1 MEAQDIVAAGA
12 DPSIDQNKRKSMNQ
26 RTIAVFTGNRAEY
39 GLQYPILRAINQHP
53 DLDYRLLVSG
63 AHLDPNFGSTLDE
76 IRADGFHID
85 AEVKIE
91 MDATSLFATAQAIGS
106 GILAISRVLNDLKPD
121 MMVVYA
127 DRFEGLAAVIAASQM
142 NIPTAHIEGGDLTE
156 GGALDD
162 SVRHAMSKLAHIHFT
177 TNQQATNRIL
187 AMGEEPWRV
196 HTVGFPAIDL
206 ISEGRFAAANEVVEK
221 LGLNLS
227 RPVMLFTQHS
237 VSTECNQAAEQLAP
251 SLLAI
256 ERLAAEGVQTILT
269 YPNNDAGGQAIIEQ
283 LEIFGGQSI
292 PGTKVCRSLGRHLY
306 HGVLALARDHSLR
319 VACIGNSS
327 SGLKETPAFGCP
339 TVNIGSRQEGRL
351 RGENVLDADY
361 DADSISAAMR
371 QCLYDEDFR
380 GLCRRAENPYWLGD
394 AGPKIAKVL
403 ATVPLDQTI
412 IRKRMT
418 LKGETHDGW
427 FR

>member
-1 MEAQDIVAAGA
+1 M
-12 DPSIDQNKRKSMNQ
+12 NK

-39 GLQYPILRAINQHP
+39 GLQYPILRAINRHP
-53 DLDYRLLVSG
+53 DLDYLLLVSG
-63 AHLDPNFGSTLDE
+63 AHLDSNFGSTLDE
-76 IRADGFHID
+76 IRSDGFHID

-91 MDATSLFATAQAIGS
+91 MDAASLFATAQAIGS

-162 SVRHAMSKLAHIHFT
+162 SVRHAMTKLAHLHFT
-177 TNQQATNRIL
+177 TNQQASNRIL

-206 ISEGRFAAANEVVEK
+206 ISEGRFASAKEVVEK
-221 LGLNLS
+221 LGLDLS

-237 VSTECNQAAEQLAP
+237 VSTEYSRAAEQLAP
-251 SLLAI
+251 SLVAI

-269 YPNNDAGGQAIIEQ
+269 YPNNDAGGQAITEQ
-283 LEIFGGQSI
+283 LEIFGEAGV
-292 PGTKVCRSLGRHLY
+292 PGTQVCRSLGRHLY
-306 HGVLALARDHSLR
+306 HGVLALARDQSLR
-319 VACIGNSS
+319 IACVGNSS
-327 SGLKETPAFGCP
+327 SGLKETPAFACP

-361 DADSISAAMR
+361 CADNISAAMR
-371 QCLYDEDFR
+371 RCLYDENFR
-380 GLCRRAENPYWLGD
+380 ALCCRAENPYWLGD
-394 AGPKIAKVL
+394 AGPKIAEVL
-403 ATVPLDQTI
+403 ATVPLDQRI

-418 LKGETHDGW
+418 LKGEMLNGW